1 MAVMISYDTLFRLAV
16 TPVAGGNGDYARY
29 IGDIQ
34 IAETVQHA
42 TNQIH
47 GQHKQNQCPAH
58 TARNGEAEI
67 AWRRSHL
74 GSNS

>member
-1 MAVMISYDTLFRLAV
+1 
-16 TPVAGGNGDYARY
+16 
-29 IGDIQ
+29 
-34 IAETVQHA
+34 VQHA